1 MRICQYLTTSKFRQ
15 TVTMKVTNNILLVI
29 TTSFTCHCV
38 KRVQIRRYFWSV
50 FSCIQENTEQKFFP
64 YKSYCDQNIMTKGQ
78 FLLIVFCCK
87 SLCTCDGSLRSFQD
101 VFMVSKGYI
110 KLFLFLVV
118 AILKK
123 MRCCIYFTVLFEIS
137 KNSGPVFSRMITECK
152 ITELLESWR
161 YDKEGDAT
169 LFYF

>member
-123 MRCCIYFTVLFEIS
+123 MRCYIYFY
-137 KNSGPVFSRMITECK
+137 R
-152 ITELLESWR
+152 
-161 YDKEGDAT
+161 T
-169 LFYF
+169 L